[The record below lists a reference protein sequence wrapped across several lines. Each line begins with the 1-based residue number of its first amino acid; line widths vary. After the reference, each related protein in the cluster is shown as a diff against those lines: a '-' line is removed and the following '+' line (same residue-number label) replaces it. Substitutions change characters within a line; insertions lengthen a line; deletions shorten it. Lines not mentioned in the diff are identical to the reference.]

1 MKYKTFN
8 YKDYKN
14 CWFEVGNYANPKQSM
29 YIEIVNKDEGEIT
42 VATVNMA
49 DYFYSPDTATIKNY
63 SENSGMTKFLEEL
76 GIVEEIYTRRKAN
89 DFAGNNETIDYC
101 QINIEELEKYS
112 KKFDYIYTF

>member
-8 YKDYKN
+8 YNEYKD

-29 YIEIVNKDEGEIT
+29 FIQIANKTEGEIT

-49 DYFYSPDTATIKNY
+49 DYFYSPETATIKNY

-76 GIVEEIYTRRKAN
+76 GIIEEIYTRRKAN

-101 QINIEELEKYS
+101 QINMEELKKYS
-112 KKFDYIYTF
+112 KNFDYIYTF